1 MARPERIRYFRL
13 AERLGMT
20 VRQML
25 AAMDSAELTEW
36 LVLEQWDFWK
46 ERVESANARSKKI
59 FAIIAG
65 RAISKGAVKGG
76 GKF

>member
-1 MARPERIRYFRL
+1 LYFKL

-25 AAMDSAELTEW
+25 ASMDSAELTEW
-36 LVLEQWDFWK
+36 LVMDQWAFWK
-46 ERVESANARSKKI
+46 ERVESANDRSKKI

-65 RAISKGAVKGG
+65 RAISRGAVRRGQ
-76 GKF
+76 